1 VQDSRLGFSREEAKN
16 LWTGVA
22 VMTVSFSLAY
32 IGGLLNFIDYY
43 HAGGAPLV
51 LVIMAGSFVAVL
63 TAFFMHEFAHKAV
76 AQRYGAVAEFR
87 HSPVGLLVG
96 LVSAAVGMMLAFP
109 GATFISGR
117 GTQRQQAW
125 ISAAGPATNLACA
138 AAFIGLSLVLG
149 TAPGRLRYALP
160 ILIGAI
166 AFINV
171 LLAMFSLIPIPPVAV
186 SRVVAGRFPVNV
198 SVPGSDGYNVLTA
211 SKPIFAALVAAL
223 VALGLFGHFVAV
235 F

>member
-1 VQDSRLGFSREEAKN
+1 MGFSRAEAKN

-22 VMTVSFSLAY
+22 VMTVAFSLAY
-32 IGGLLNFIDYY
+32 IGGLLNFIEYY
-43 HAGGAPLV
+43 RNGGAPLV
-51 LVIMAGSFVAVL
+51 LVIMTGSFVAVL

-87 HSPVGLLVG
+87 HSPIGLLVG
-96 LVSAAVGMMLAFP
+96 LVSAAVGIMLAFP

-117 GTQRQQAW
+117 GTPAQQAR
-125 ISAAGPATNLACA
+125 ISAAGPATNLVCA

-160 ILIGAI
+160 IVIGAV
-166 AFINV
+166 AFVNV
-171 LLAMFSLIPIPPVAV
+171 LLAMFSLIPIPAVAV
-186 SRVVAGRFPVNV
+186 NRKVAGRFPVNV
-198 SVPGSDGYNVLTA
+198 TVPASDGYLILTA
-211 SKPIFAALVAAL
+211 SKPTYAALVVAL
-223 VALGLFGHFVAV
+223 VALGIGGHLVAV